1 MNFSKLHQGNSS
13 FLGKKSVR
21 QFADEPAGNLEM
33 LQFESV
39 GHPCA
44 QEIKQVFGISSE
56 NSGRIWAMF
65 AELLIVKCLLQILEF
80 RAFNILQPASCGN
93 WCWVPESE
101 VS

>member
-1 MNFSKLHQGNSS
+1 MDFTKLHQGNSS
-13 FLGKKSVR
+13 FLRKKPVR
-21 QFADEPAGNLEM
+21 QFANEPACNLEM

-39 GHPCA
+39 GQPRA

-93 WCWVPESE
+93 WYWVPESE